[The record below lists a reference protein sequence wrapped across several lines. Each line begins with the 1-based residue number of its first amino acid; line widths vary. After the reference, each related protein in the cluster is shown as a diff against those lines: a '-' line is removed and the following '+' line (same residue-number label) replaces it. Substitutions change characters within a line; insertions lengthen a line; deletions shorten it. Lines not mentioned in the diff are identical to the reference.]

1 MISKNAY
8 TMLGVFLI
16 AQQSMAG
23 VEAGTGLGFPV
34 GDPLGQVAGS
44 ALPLGIGGI
53 AGIAAISLIIGI
65 QLIKRKK

>member
-1 MISKNAY
+1 MTLHNTY
-8 TMLGVFLI
+8 TILGLSLI
-16 AQQSMAG
+16 AQHSLAG
-23 VEAGTGLGFPV
+23 GVGLGTNV
-34 GDPLGQVAGS
+34 GDPLSLVVGS